1 MKVRKKLVIPQ
12 CLIQAVSFIEVLIPK
27 KSQNRFS
34 NNLESVLKCTVDGI
48 KHKYNEIF
56 GNSVPYNSHGE
67 TKFGNYNFFLLF
79 SCLENAQT
87 KYEWKKSPKW
97 DAINLQL
104 VCNVF
109 FRNSGPWSFWSV
121 KYRFTRNFRM
131 SNT

>member
-34 NNLESVLKCTVDGI
+34 NNLESVLKCTGDGI

-67 TKFGNYNFFLLF
+67 TKFGNYNFFYCF
-79 SCLENAQT
+79 HV
-87 KYEWKKSPKW
+87 WKMRRLSMSEK
-97 DAINLQL
+97 NHQNEMQL
-104 VCNVF
+104 TCN
-109 FRNSGPWSFWSV
+109 
-121 KYRFTRNFRM
+121 
-131 SNT
+131 